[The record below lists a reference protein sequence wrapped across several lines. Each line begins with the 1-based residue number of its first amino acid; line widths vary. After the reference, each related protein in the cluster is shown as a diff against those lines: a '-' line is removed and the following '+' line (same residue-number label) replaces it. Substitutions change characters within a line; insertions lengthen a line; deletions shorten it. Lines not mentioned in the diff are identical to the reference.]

1 MLVGN
6 LIYSDEGNEDGE
18 FTLVDGETDAD
29 EGTEDEEVVF
39 EEPKTV
45 EELEAEILELEE
57 MVNTGCPACSDN
69 DLCNGVVDACGVCNG
84 PGIPYGSCDCEGHV
98 EDCLG

>member
-6 LIYSDEGNEDGE
+6 EIYSDDGHAEEFLLVSQDGEDVDDDNEDI
-18 FTLVDGETDAD
+18 AA
-29 EGTEDEEVVF
+29 
-39 EEPKTV
+39 EPTV
-45 EELEAEILELEE
+45 EELEAEIAELEE
-57 MVNTGCPACSDN
+57 MVNTGCPACVDS
-69 DLCNGVVDACGVCNG
+69 DLCNGAVDACGVCNG